1 MLSVVY
7 VHDIRHLSVAFATG
21 LLAVNAMVGLVASP
35 LIGTMTDRRGPVPV
49 YVTLVACEVA
59 ATVSWAFAD
68 TWWWLLVTSVVL
80 AACGGALFGPGA
92 ALLSRL
98 VPEHLR
104 QQAFGTN
111 FMILNLGIG
120 LGGLVSAAVVDLER
134 PATFTWLYL
143 GTAAFVA
150 PALIPMVHIRRLGGP
165 VPDDS
170 LNERELGEGWR
181 EVLAD
186 HRLVHFVLA
195 SIVLV
200 TFAYGSLDSGFS
212 LFVVDQ
218 AHLAVRV
225 VSIAL
230 FFNTVTIV
238 ILQLFVLRTMEGRS
252 RTRVLAAV
260 SVFWAASWLVIGA
273 SVHVHHAGADRP
285 ALSGAGRLRLRGDA
299 LGAGGTGPGERPR
312 SGAPTG
318 TLQRG
323 VRTDLGTVECGGPAD
338 RPGCSSDPTWRTR
351 GPTSWGWGRWSVGTS
366 CTACDDGSHRRRTDV
381 CRGVSHTGA
390 GDGNRTR
397 VSSLGSWRSTIE
409 LHHDE
414 ENTLSSVGH
423 GSLRPLH
430 PRGARRRPH
439 LHRPV
444 GRVLHPALVGRSAR
458 GPLLPPLPQPHQ
470 PGHRRARGPGG
481 PDRAGRRRARS
492 R

>member
-1 MLSVVY
+1 MRSLLPAEFRTLLRGPLGWFYTTTLVTSLGYGLTLVLSVVY

-165 VPDDS
+165 VPDDG

-273 SVHVHHAGADRP
+273 SVHVHHAA
-285 ALSGAGRLRLRGDA
+285 AIVLLCLAQVVFA
-299 LGAGGTGPGERPR
+299 FGE
-312 SGAPTG
+312 
-318 TLQRG
+318 TLW
-323 VRTDLGTVECGGPAD
+323 A
-338 RPGCSSDPTWRTR
+338 
-351 GPTSWGWGRWSVGTS
+351 
-366 CTACDDGSHRRRTDV
+366 
-381 CRGVSHTGA
+381 
-390 GDGNRTR
+390 
-397 VSSLGSWRSTIE
+397 
-409 LHHDE
+409 
-414 ENTLSSVGH
+414 
-423 GSLRPLH
+423 
-430 PRGARRRPH
+430 
-439 LHRPV
+439 PV
-444 GRVLHPALVGRSAR
+444 GPALVNDLAPEHLRGRYNAAFGLTWGLSNAVA
-458 GPLLPPLPQPHQ
+458 PLIAGLFLGSHVANSWPYVVGVGALV
-470 PGHRRARGPGG
+470 GG
-481 PDRAGRRRARS
+481 YLLYRLRRRLTPAEDGRVAAA
-492 R
+492 